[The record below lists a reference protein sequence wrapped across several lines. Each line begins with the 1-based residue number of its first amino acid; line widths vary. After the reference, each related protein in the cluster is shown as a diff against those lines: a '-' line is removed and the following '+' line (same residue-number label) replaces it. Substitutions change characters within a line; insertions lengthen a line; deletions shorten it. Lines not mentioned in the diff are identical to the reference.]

1 MDTFAIATDQN
12 IAREITDSFIVSPKF
27 GQTTTADLS
36 RFEARASWSPRACVA
51 FSTLSLLVR
60 LKEMLS
66 RIVLWPKDN
75 ATIQNRDAYGG
86 RRHAP

>member
-1 MDTFAIATDQN
+1 MNTFAIATGQN
-12 IAREITDSFIVSPKF
+12 ITREITDLFIASPEL

-36 RFEARASWSPRACVA
+36 RIEARASWSPRACVA

-66 RIVLWPKDN
+66 RIVLWPNELK
-75 ATIQNRDAYGG
+75 
-86 RRHAP
+86 

>member
-1 MDTFAIATDQN
+1 MDTCAIATDQN
-12 IAREITDSFIVSPKF
+12 IACEITDSFIASPEP
-27 GQTTTADLS
+27 GQTTTSDLS
-36 RFEARASWSPRACVA
+36 RVEARASWSPRACVA

-66 RIVLWPKDN
+66 RI
-75 ATIQNRDAYGG
+75 NRDRYRS

>member
-1 MDTFAIATDQN
+1 MDTLTIPTDQN
-12 IAREITDSFIVSPKF
+12 IAREITHSFTASPDL

-36 RFEARASWSPRACVA
+36 RVEARASWSPRACVA

-66 RIVLWPKDN
+66 RIVLWPKHN
-75 ATIQNRDAYGG
+75 ALVQNRDAFRS
-86 RRHAP
+86 RRRAP